1 MNLNIQKHP
10 SSKNPMQHNKTD
22 ITICIPKVDTNI
34 TKQEIFDKIRA
45 LRVGFIEKI
54 IEIPLKNDDTS
65 KRVIVKFKTWVENEL
80 SNKIL
85 TRFAENK
92 DIKIVYNEPWY
103 WVAYQMKQK
112 TQVIDISDTLVPTV
126 L

>member
-1 MNLNIQKHP
+1 
-10 SSKNPMQHNKTD
+10 MQHNKTD

-54 IEIPLKNDDTS
+54 IEIPLKNDETC
-65 KRVIVKFKTWVENEL
+65 KRVIIKFKTWVENDL

-85 TRFAENK
+85 ARFEENK
-92 DIKIVYNEPWY
+92 DIKIVYNDPWY

-112 TQVIDISDTLVPTV
+112 PQIIDTSDTLVPAV

>member
-1 MNLNIQKHP
+1 
-10 SSKNPMQHNKTD
+10 MQHNKTD

-54 IEIPLKNDDTS
+54 IEIPLKNDEMS
-65 KRVIVKFKTWVENEL
+65 KRVIVKFKTWVENDL

-85 TRFAENK
+85 CRFEENK
-92 DIKIVYNEPWY
+92 DIKIVYNDPWY

-112 TQVIDISDTLVPTV
+112 TQVIDISDTLVPKV

>member
-1 MNLNIQKHP
+1 
-10 SSKNPMQHNKTD
+10 MQHNKTD

-54 IEIPLKNDDTS
+54 IEIPLKNDETS
-65 KRVIVKFKTWVENEL
+65 KRVIIKFKTWVENDL

-85 TRFAENK
+85 ARFEENK
-92 DIKIVYNEPWY
+92 DIKIVYNDPWY

-112 TQVIDISDTLVPTV
+112 PQIIDTSDTLVPTV

>member
-1 MNLNIQKHP
+1 
-10 SSKNPMQHNKTD
+10 MQHNKTD

-112 TQVIDISDTLVPTV
+112 THVIDISDTLVPTV